1 MGHAGSFVSA
11 LTLYSKDLQYD
22 PVKDFEP
29 ISRVATGVVVLVVHP
44 SVPVSSATRFAGAP
58 EIPIAVEAGIPG
70 MEAKLWFGLFAPAKT
85 PRSVVIKLNREIVD
99 ILLRPETREQLLAQ
113 GAEPTPSSP
122 EELGE
127 WVKTE
132 IDKWTP
138 LIRKTGITAD

>member
-1 MGHAGSFVSA
+1 M
-11 LTLYSKDLQYD
+11 
-22 PVKDFEP
+22 
-29 ISRVATGVVVLVVHP
+29 
-44 SVPVSSATRFAGAP
+44 
-58 EIPIAVEAGIPG
+58 
-70 MEAKLWFGLFAPAKT
+70 
-85 PRSVVIKLNREIVD
+85 VIKLNREIVD

-138 LIRKTGITAD
+138 LIRKTCITAD

>member
-44 SVPVSSATRFAGAP
+44 SVPVSNATRFAGAP
-58 EIPIAVEAGIPG
+58 EIPSAVEAGIPG

>member
-11 LTLYSKDLQYD
+11 LTLYRKDLQYD

-29 ISRVATGVVVLVVHP
+29 ISRVATSVVVLVVHP
-44 SVPVSSATRFAGAP
+44 SVPVSNATRFAGAP
-58 EIPIAVEAGIPG
+58 EIPSAVEAGIPG

-127 WVKTE
+127 WV
-132 IDKWTP
+132 
-138 LIRKTGITAD
+138 